1 MGARTDAARAE
12 VLARRGEL
20 VDEVDRLEASA
31 RAAADIPGKVR
42 RNPVKTVGAAGGA
55 AFLALGGPQRVF
67 RRARRLVLGPKADL
81 PRTMLPKEVDRTL
94 RRLGDDGDRVRATV
108 EKEFAKW
115 LRERSK
121 VGSASDSKAAAM
133 GILALALRPAAS
145 QIGKQLAKQVA
156 APDREGFDKA
166 LAAIRARRGRGDAAT
181 PKAAAPPVPGARRVP
196 APAAPVPPRPQAGPR
211 PEPPTG
217 GRPTGGPST
226 GGASTPR

>member
-67 RRARRLVLGPKADL
+67 RRARRLVMGPKADL
-81 PRTMLPKEVDRTL
+81 PKTMLPKEVDRTL

-108 EKEFAKW
+108 EKEFGKW
-115 LRERSK
+115 LRDRAK
-121 VGSASDSKAAAM
+121 VGSAGDSKAAAA

-156 APDREGFDKA
+156 APDREGFDRA
-166 LAAIRARRGRGDAAT
+166 LAAIRARSGRGPAAGPT
-181 PKAAAPPVPGARRVP
+181 AGAAASKPAPGARRAP
-196 APAAPVPPRPQAGPR
+196 SPAAPIPPRPEAGPR
-211 PEPPTG
+211 PEPG
-217 GRPTGGPST
+217 SQR
-226 GGASTPR
+226 

>member
-31 RAAADIPGKVR
+31 RSAADIPGKVR

-55 AFLALGGPQRVF
+55 VFLALGGPQRVF

-81 PRTMLPKEVDRTL
+81 PKTMLPKEVDRTL

-115 LRERSK
+115 LRERAK
-121 VGSASDSKAAAM
+121 VGTAGDSKAAAA

-156 APDREGFDKA
+156 SPDREGFDKA
-166 LAAIRARRGRGDAAT
+166 LAAIRARSGRG
-181 PKAAAPPVPGARRVP
+181 AAAAPKTSEPPVPPVPGARRVP
-196 APAAPVPPRPQAGPR
+196 APAAPLPPRPPRPQAGPR
-211 PEPPTG
+211 PD
-217 GRPTGGPST
+217 RPA
-226 GGASTPR
+226 GGAPTSR